1 MIEEVNGICAILK
14 TGYGNVAISGPNSS
28 FKFS

>member
-1 MIEEVNGICAILK
+1 LPVYTSGTSSGDLIS
-14 TGYGNVAISGPNSS
+14 NVAISGPNSS